1 MELSGRI
8 KTARQH
14 MAQTLG
20 RKISQKELGRL
31 CGGWSQ
37 NRISNY
43 EAGTRTASAAD
54 CLVIA
59 KTTGVRIEWLQLESG
74 PMLQSGILEQVNAY
88 DIKPPVIDWD
98 EVNDFIDN
106 PSSIDLLTKAIS
118 PFSVIDKKAFA
129 VVLPHQS
136 QLKYMRPKT
145 AVVTP
150 IVEGE
155 KSTNC
160 T

>member
-14 MAQTLG
+14 MAKTLG

-54 CLVIA
+54 CLVIS
-59 KTTGVRIEWLQLESG
+59 KITGVRIEWLQLESG
-74 PMLQSGILEQVNAY
+74 PMLPIEASEKPAAY

-98 EVNDFIDN
+98 EIDEEWFN
-106 PSSIDLLTKAIS
+106 
-118 PFSVIDKKAFA
+118 
-129 VVLPHQS
+129 
-136 QLKYMRPKT
+136 
-145 AVVTP
+145 
-150 IVEGE
+150 
-155 KSTNC
+155 
-160 T
+160 